1 MLGYPRLSSVRP
13 QLSPSYPGLSSV
25 ILGYPGFTL
34 NYPWHL
40 LPQLGSPWLPSV
52 VLGYPCA
59 RDLSPPPRPT
69 PPRLSV
75 LSNLIA
81 ILVRFLQT
89 TLSSPGLSPVILGS
103 PPVIPELSWVIL
115 GYPRFALN
123 YPRVYSV
130 ILGTSIGPQLGSPW
144 FTLSYPWLP
153 SVVLGYPCARA
164 VAAAATANA
173 AANVP
178 WLAVLSNTEIF
189 RFLQTT

>member
-103 PPVIPELSWVIL
+103 PPVIPELSWVTPS
-115 GYPRFALN
+115 YPGLTLK
-123 YPRVYSV
+123 YPRVSPV
-130 ILGTSIGPQLGSPW
+130 ILGSNVMPIGKQRTAPLHNKSCRHVKKGGWDCDTREKP
-144 FTLSYPWLP
+144 TLKQS
-153 SVVLGYPCARA
+153 
-164 VAAAATANA
+164 
-173 AANVP
+173 
-178 WLAVLSNTEIF
+178 F
-189 RFLQTT
+189 